1 MTAIWGHRG
10 ASGQAPENTM
20 PAFELALEQGA
31 DGVELDV
38 QLTSDDEVVVI
49 HDRTLERTTDGV
61 GRVVDHT
68 LADLRRLDA
77 SHGRDGFAGA
87 RIPTLAEVLS
97 LVAGTDRVVNI
108 ELKNGGKVPYLGLE
122 ERVLAVVADADAA
135 GQVVLSTFNHYSLRT
150 LQGLGASMPLGAL
163 YNERLFKPWKYVERL
178 GAGCLHPPV
187 RTVRE
192 RKLVSRSHDL
202 GLKVHVWTVN
212 TPGDLVRMARLGV
225 DAVITDVPDV
235 ARSVLR

>member
-10 ASGQAPENTM
+10 ASGHAPENTL
-20 PAFELALEQGA
+20 PAFALALEQGA
-31 DGVELDV
+31 DGIELDV
-38 QLTSDDEVVVI
+38 QLTSDGEVVVI
-49 HDRTLERTTDGV
+49 HDRTLERTTDGT

-77 SHGRDGFAGA
+77 SRGWEGFAGA
-87 RIPTLAEVLS
+87 RIPLLAEVLE
-97 LVAGTDRVVNI
+97 LVVGSGAVVNI
-108 ELKNGGKVPYLGLE
+108 ELKNGGKVPYRGLE
-122 ERVLAVVADADAA
+122 ERVLAVVADADASDR
-135 GQVVLSTFNHYSLRT
+135 VVLSTFNHYSLRT

-163 YNERLFKPWKYVERL
+163 YSDRLYKPWKYVARL
-178 GAGCLHPPV
+178 GADCLHPPV

-192 RKLVSRSHDL
+192 RKVVTRSHEL

-212 TPGDLVRMARLGV
+212 TPADLERMGRLGV

-235 ARSVLR
+235 AHEVLR